1 MGPKADQME
10 AQTADSLEHR
20 PEILRMHHLLEV
32 QAADHLVGP
41 KADQMEA
48 QTAGQME
55 AVKADYQRG
64 QSVHRPEI
72 PRMHRLL
79 EGQMVDHLVDPK
91 VGLKVGQLAQ
101 EHHPLQNLQ
110 LLLFLQQ
117 LLLPVL
123 HPRQVLQLLRWF
135 PLLPLQGL
143 SVALRGRQM
152 RHRVGF
158 QLEHL
163 FALLLFVQ
171 QMFFFPPWITPH
183 TGHMARL
190 K

>member
-1 MGPKADQME
+1 
-10 AQTADSLEHR
+10 
-20 PEILRMHHLLEV
+20 MHHLLEGQTV
-32 QAADHLVGP
+32 D
-41 KADQMEA
+41 
-48 QTAGQME
+48 QTAG
-55 AVKADYQRG
+55 
-64 QSVHRPEI
+64 
-72 PRMHRLL
+72 
-79 EGQMVDHLVDPK
+79 HLVDPK
-91 VGLKVGQLAQ
+91 EDLKEGQLAQ
-101 EHHPLQNLQ
+101 ELHPLQNLQ

-123 HPRQVLQLLRWF
+123 HLRQVLQLHRWF